1 MEERQT
7 SILEPALEVSE
18 CRRFEPCMTHALIY
32 FLVFAY
38 ESDVRVENNGKEGNV
53 MCVSLVVEDV
63 DVTMHGY

>member
-32 FLVFAY
+32 FLIFAY
-38 ESDVRVENNGKEGNV
+38 ESDVRKQWEGRKCDV
-53 MCVSLVVEDV
+53 VVCVSCR
-63 DVTMHGY
+63 